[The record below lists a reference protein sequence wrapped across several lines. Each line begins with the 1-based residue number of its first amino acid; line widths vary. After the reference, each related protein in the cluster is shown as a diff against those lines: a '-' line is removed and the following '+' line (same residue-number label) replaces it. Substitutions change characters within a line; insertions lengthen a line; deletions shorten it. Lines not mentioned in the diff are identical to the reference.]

1 MWAVV
6 GPGAYDSQPALGPV
20 GAQPDDLPFTRPDS
34 LGPSIG
40 GRELRAHSL
49 GHTRFQEPE
58 QGWDLPPVGSPG
70 FEISG
75 DGIMVSATPDRTLD
89 VSGPG
94 VHTRNGDS
102 IELRFRAL
110 RPGAGRLEFGFDA
123 DLHEYARVEL
133 DFVEATVS
141 LATSDWTVP
150 QPVASAPL
158 PVSGHES
165 HTVLIEKQE
174 GSGNLVKNADV
185 RVYFDGERVLVVD
198 GLDLLPEMGVKV
210 RVLGTEVLVEEF
222 THRGAPSGIPEYLHL
237 GGWQMLNAESIE
249 TNLDSICRGMV
260 QAAEAGIQ
268 LLVTPETSITGLF
281 QRSPMTRDP
290 APIAEAEDR
299 LRRFIRELKDA
310 PYLVAGLPAW
320 DSVPGHAVE
329 STRYNVCRVYDP
341 DGEIASSHAK
351 VHSAN
356 GIEYDFWHGYR
367 LNELD
372 VYGVPTTLH
381 LCHDLR
387 YPEVWTLPVMFGAR
401 LVLHPSNSGH
411 FEGTVDAF
419 EAKAKGDS
427 DTSHAFHL
435 SVNGGGGS
443 YIVGPQRHE
452 NLITVSPECRR
463 DNDAF
468 PMVGLVQEGLF
479 HARIRVHDA
488 FGYWPAR
495 SFRTSEAVAEAYL
508 PLYRSLGG
516 SRYAGSDALAR
527 AESMVGSG

>member
-1 MWAVV
+1 MT
-6 GPGAYDSQPALGPV
+6 P
-20 GAQPDDLPFTRPDS
+20 
-34 LGPSIG
+34 
-40 GRELRAHSL
+40 HSL
-49 GHTRFQEPE
+49 GHTRFQEPG

-70 FEISG
+70 FETSR
-75 DGIMVSATPDRTLD
+75 DGIKVSATPDRTLD
-89 VSGPG
+89 ISGPG

-110 RPGAGRLEFGFDA
+110 GSHAGTLEFGFDA

-133 DFVEATVS
+133 DFSEATVS

-158 PVSGHES
+158 SVSGHES

-174 GSGNLVKNADV
+174 GGGNLVK
-185 RVYFDGERVLVVD
+185 
-198 GLDLLPEMGVKV
+198 
-210 RVLGTEVLVEEF
+210 
-222 THRGAPSGIPEYLHL
+222 
-237 GGWQMLNAESIE
+237 NAESIE
-249 TNLDSICRGMV
+249 TNLDSICRGLV
-260 QAAEAGIQ
+260 QAAEAGVQ

-281 QRSPMTRDP
+281 PRSPVTRDP

-299 LRRFIRELKDA
+299 LRRFIRDLKDA

-320 DSVPGHAVE
+320 DSVPGHALE

-356 GIEYDFWHGYR
+356 GIEDGFWHGYR

-381 LCHDLR
+381 VCHDLR

-411 FEGTVDAF
+411 VRGSVDAF

-435 SVNGGGGS
+435 NVNGGGGS
-443 YIVGPQRHE
+443 YIVGPQRHD
-452 NLITVSPECRR
+452 NLIAVSPECRR

-468 PMVGLVQEGLF
+468 PMVGPVQEGLF
-479 HARIRVHDA
+479 HARIRVYDA

-495 SFRTSEAVAEAYL
+495 SFRASEPVAEAYL
-508 PLYRSLGG
+508 SLYRALGG
-516 SRYAGSDALAR
+516 GRCAGSDALASAGSR
-527 AESMVGSG
+527 VGSG

>member
-1 MWAVV
+1 MTA
-6 GPGAYDSQPALGPV
+6 D
-20 GAQPDDLPFTRPDS
+20 
-34 LGPSIG
+34 
-40 GRELRAHSL
+40 SL
-49 GHTRFQEPE
+49 GHTRFQELG
-58 QGWDLPPVGSPG
+58 QGWDLPPAVSPG
-70 FEISG
+70 FETSG
-75 DGIMVSATPDRTLD
+75 EGIKVSATPDRTLD
-89 VSGPG
+89 VSGSG

-110 RPGAGRLEFGFDA
+110 GSHAGTLEFGFDA

-133 DFVEATVS
+133 DFVKATVS

-158 PVSGHES
+158 SVSGHES

-174 GSGNLVKNADV
+174 GDGNLVKNADV
-185 RVYFDGERVLVVD
+185 RVYLDGERVLVAD

-210 RVLGTEVLVEEF
+210 RVAGAEVLVEEF
-222 THRGAPSGIPEYLHL
+222 THRGAPSGVPEYLNL
-237 GGWQMLNAESIE
+237 GGWQMLNAESVE
-249 TNLDSICRGMV
+249 TNLDSICRGLV
-260 QAAEAGIQ
+260 EAAEAGIQ

-281 QRSPMTRDP
+281 PRSPVTRDP
-290 APIAEAEDR
+290 APITEAEDR
-299 LRRFIRELKDA
+299 LRRFIRDLKDA

-356 GIEYDFWHGYR
+356 GIEDGFWHGYR

-381 LCHDLR
+381 VCHDLR

-401 LVLHPSNSGH
+401 LVLHPSNSG
-411 FEGTVDAF
+411 GVQGSVDAF

-435 SVNGGGGS
+435 NVNGGGRS
-443 YIVGPQRHE
+443 YIVGPQRHD

-468 PMVGLVQEGLF
+468 PMVGPVQEGLF

-495 SFRTSEAVAEAYL
+495 SFRASEAVAEAYL
-508 PLYRSLGG
+508 SLYRSLGG
-516 SRYAGSDALAR
+516 TRCAGPDALTSAGSR
-527 AESMVGSG
+527 AGSG